1 MKAQTLVTLALVVLV
16 VDVLVTVI
24 STGIGNPKL

>member
-1 MKAQTLVTLALVVLV
+1 MNLALWGGGAFLV

-24 STGIGNPKL
+24 RLVRQRVG